1 MKKTVRYKLFILL
14 LACFATSLAKSDTVI
29 VAGDE
34 WLLSNQAFMQ
44 NPSNA
49 TEFAINVANSLSGTE
64 YLIIG
69 DADSTL
75 AYGTEFLSVMSWIG
89 KNLTVNRE
97 EPFSS
102 DLLEGVD
109 AVFLAGKVG
118 SGAGMNADILNTF
131 VLGGGDV
138 YLSLAT
144 GKFGSAAAE
153 ANAWNPFLNKF
164 GLTADSSWF
173 PSQSILDIFTTQDG
187 HLLENSVVSLT
198 WGFGQEITAFA
209 PPAEVVIYGQFG
221 GALGV
226 RGMVGVST
234 IPIPST
240 GD

>member
-1 MKKTVRYKLFILL
+1 MKKSLRYKLFILL
-14 LACFATSLAKSDTVI
+14 LACFATSLAKAATVI

-34 WLLSNQAFMQ
+34 WLLSNQAFVQ

-49 TEFAINVANSLSGTE
+49 REFAINVASSLSGIE
-64 YLIIG
+64 YLIIE
-69 DADSTL
+69 DANLTRP
-75 AYGTEFLSVMSWIG
+75 YGTEFQSVLSALG
-89 KNLTVNRE
+89 KNLTVNPG

-102 DLLEGVD
+102 ELLEGVD
-109 AVFLAGKVG
+109 AIFLAGNVG

-144 GKFGSAAAE
+144 GNFESAAAE
-153 ANAWNPFLNKF
+153 ANAWNPFLNQF
-164 GLTADSSWF
+164 GLTADSSFF
-173 PSQSILDIFTTQDG
+173 PSKSTLNISTTKDG
-187 HLLENSVVSLT
+187 HLLENNVESLT

-209 PPAEVVIYGQFG
+209 PPAEVAINGQFG

-234 IPIPST
+234 IPVIE
-240 GD
+240 